1 MKKTTLV
8 ARLQGIFLLCALLA
22 VILQVT
28 AVLLAYGD
36 SGHYFQKNN
45 PLPLLAGIFSIL
57 GALIGTVSAF
67 LIDEHRLQP
76 SPFPSKRF
84 PGPAL
89 FGFLAAILLLYFY
102 SRNHSFTGLG
112 SGAACLLLC
121 GAAYSA
127 LINLENMRNKYSVL
141 LALLGFGTIIGC
153 VLLVSYYYFDS
164 SIEMNAPF
172 KSTVQLGLLSVMVY
186 YTAELRYLLGK
197 ARPRLLLILASWVI
211 SFGALSAVSIPAA
224 FLADKLDR
232 LDYLAGALPVLC
244 VMLVALNR
252 TRRLLQ
258 EPAPEQPA
266 ETAGNGNEETTATAP
281 QATNEEEVQ

>member
-8 ARLQGIFLLCALLA
+8 ARLQGIFLLCAVLA
-22 VILQVT
+22 VILQVA

-36 SGHYFQKNN
+36 NGHYFQRNN
-45 PLPLLAGIFSIL
+45 PLPWLAGIFSIL

-67 LIDEHRLQP
+67 LVDAQQVQP
-76 SPFPSKRF
+76 SPFPSKRV

-89 FGFLAAILLLYFY
+89 FGFLAAVLLLCSYGLD
-102 SRNHSFTGLG
+102 HAFTGLG
-112 SGAACLLLC
+112 VAAACFLLC
-121 GAAYSA
+121 ATAYSA
-127 LINLENMRNKYSVL
+127 LINLEKMRNEHSVL
-141 LALLGFGTIIGC
+141 LVLLGFGTILGC
-153 VLLVSYYYFDS
+153 VLLVSYYYFDA

-172 KSTVQLGLLSVMVY
+172 KTTVQLGLLAVTVY

-197 ARPRLLLILASWVI
+197 ARPRLLLILASWVF

-224 FLADKLDR
+224 FLSDKLDR

-252 TRRLLQ
+252 MRKLLQ
-258 EPAPEQPA
+258 NPAAVEP
-266 ETAGNGNEETTATAP
+266 AP
-281 QATNEEEVQ
+281 QATDKEEPQ